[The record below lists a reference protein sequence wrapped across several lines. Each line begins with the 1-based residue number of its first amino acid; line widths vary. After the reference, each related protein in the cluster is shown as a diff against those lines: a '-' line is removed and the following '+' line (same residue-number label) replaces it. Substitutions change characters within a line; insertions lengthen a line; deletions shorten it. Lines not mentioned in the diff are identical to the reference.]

1 MPWTKKEKMNNTVKQ
16 ILSGIMIAGDA
27 FLMLVA
33 VILLSEGESGIAIF
47 MLVFL
52 AVDAFLSVDYI
63 LALHRQNTVLKDQE
77 VEEQIAS
84 LHSDMEEEQLTQ
96 KEKDLQ
102 RKREAEDDAF
112 VQDIRQEKEDTLEEL
127 KDKLTK
133 KEQSIPLK
141 K

>member
-1 MPWTKKEKMNNTVKQ
+1 MNNTLKQ

-33 VILLSEGESGIAIF
+33 VILMTEGDTGIAIF
-47 MLVFL
+47 MLIFL
-52 AVDAFLSVDYI
+52 TVDAFLSVGYI
-63 LALHRQNTVLKDQE
+63 LALHRQNTVLKEQE

-84 LHSDMEEEQLTQ
+84 LHSQMEEEQFAQ
-96 KEKDLQ
+96 KEKELQ

-112 VQDIRQEKEDTLEEL
+112 VQDIREEKDDSLEEL

-133 KEQSIPLK
+133 KEQSIPSK

>member
-1 MPWTKKEKMNNTVKQ
+1 
-16 ILSGIMIAGDA
+16 MIAGDA

-63 LALHRQNTVLKDQE
+63 LDLHRQNIVMKDQE

-133 KEQSIPLK
+133 KEQSIPLRK
-141 K
+141 